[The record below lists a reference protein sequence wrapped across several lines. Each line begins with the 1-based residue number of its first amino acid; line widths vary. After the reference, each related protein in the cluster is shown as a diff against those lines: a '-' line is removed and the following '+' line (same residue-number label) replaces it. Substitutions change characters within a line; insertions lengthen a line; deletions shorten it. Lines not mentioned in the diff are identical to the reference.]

1 MLLNNYASKNN
12 REINFEPFSDNISA
26 LPSWIFAVRSRSG
39 GMGGSCTPA
48 QADGDMMYD
57 TVGDEHLED
66 IVGVQSTDTKAA
78 QCGVKDDA
86 VCKTQT
92 LEGAAD
98 EKHLPRRSL

>member
-1 MLLNNYASKNN
+1 MDICGQKPVGRNGRLLH
-12 REINFEPFSDNISA
+12 
-26 LPSWIFAVRSRSG
+26 SG
-39 GMGGSCTPA
+39 KRKGRMVP

>member
-1 MLLNNYASKNN
+1 MDICGQQAVGRNGRLLH
-12 REINFEPFSDNISA
+12 
-26 LPSWIFAVRSRSG
+26 SG
-39 GMGGSCTPA
+39 KRKGRMVP

-92 LEGAAD
+92 PEGAAD